1 MVRRTSHTTERGG
14 REFRRRIISN
24 TRRLKRGTKQSY
36 QAAGE
41 GELRHVRKIQ
51 REEGRS
57 GMLKIESFF
66 SVHSV
71 GGGLIQTP

>member
-1 MVRRTSHTTERGG
+1 MVRRTSDTTERGG

-24 TRRLKRGTKQSY
+24 TRRLKRGKKQSY
-36 QAAGE
+36 EPAGE
-41 GELRHVRKIQ
+41 GELRHVKKIQ

-66 SVHSV
+66 CEHTV